1 MPERSDPNPA
11 AISLPQLERSGA
23 PVVRPARPSPARGP
37 EGETGFTV
45 QGTRGWRYEVS
56 VGAGRLAELGEH
68 LPRTTAA
75 RVFVLTDSRVR
86 RLHGARLAQ
95 ALGRAGREVEWLV
108 VPPGETS
115 KSMATCG
122 RLLDRLARAD
132 CDRRA
137 LLLCFGGGVITDLGG
152 LLASLYMRGIAYA
165 NVPTT
170 LVGQLDASVGGKVA
184 VNMPQAKNLV
194 GAFWHPQFVLD
205 DTELLATLDWRD
217 LRAGLAEGLKAG
229 LICGGPCL
237 ALFEQ
242 EGAALRARDTAT
254 LSRLVLVAAREKM
267 DLIARDPFE
276 SDLRRPL
283 NFGHTLAHPLETA
296 SRYRG
301 LRHGEAVAVGMA
313 VATLIARNER
323 LIDAGDAARIL
334 ELLEGCDLLDVGVR
348 PRPKSVLKGLRY
360 VRLIRGCSL
369 RYVLPR
375 RVGAVEIVDD
385 LPDATIERGFA
396 DYNRLLD
403 ERARKSRRAGS
414 NGR

>member
-1 MPERSDPNPA
+1 VQRRFATA
-11 AISLPQLERSGA
+11 A
-23 PVVRPARPSPARGP
+23 RPARRADA
-37 EGETGFTV
+37 ETGFSV

-56 VGAGRLAELGEH
+56 VGPGRLAELGEH
-68 LPRTTAA
+68 LPKATTP

-95 ALGRAGREVEWLV
+95 VLRRAGREVEWLV

-115 KSMATCG
+115 KTIATCG

-137 LLLCFGGGVITDLGG
+137 QLLCFGGGVVTDLGG

-194 GAFWHPQFVLD
+194 GAFWHPSFVLD
-205 DTELLATLDWRD
+205 DTELLATLHWRD
-217 LRAGLAEGLKAG
+217 LRAGLAEGLKVG

-237 ALFEQ
+237 DLFED
-242 EGAALRARDTAT
+242 ERAALRARDTGT
-254 LSRLVLVAAREKM
+254 LSRLVLLAAREKM
-267 DLIARDPFE
+267 DLIGRDPFE
-276 SDLRRPL
+276 NDLRRPL

-313 VATLIARNER
+313 VATLIARNEG
-323 LIDAGDAARIL
+323 LIDVDGAAHIL

-348 PRPKSVLKGLRY
+348 PRPATVLKGLRY

-369 RYVLPR
+369 RFVLPTG
-375 RVGAVEIVDD
+375 VGTVTVVDD
-385 LPDATIERGFA
+385 LDDAALQRGFT
-396 DYNRLLD
+396 DYKRLLD
-403 ERARKSRRAGS
+403 ERKRRARRSGIHGRAGS